1 MANCSEI
8 APLLGSF
15 EDSELD
21 PREMQEVA
29 RHLAHCHACEATLNE
44 FESIGNHLR
53 AVAIQPALADFVT
66 NVQRRIEEARVPLRV
81 RIRLSLDRLSE
92 RWAAAL
98 ALPTAALALGAW
110 VLLFAPYAQRYF
122 QRGPEP
128 GVVANT
134 QGPAGIS
141 SPRDANLAAA
151 TQGPNEGSEP
161 EAQEVA
167 SGAAPMGDSPQTV
180 ISRLEARTPN
190 VAVWSEP
197 ETKTTVIWMPDAP

>member
-8 APLLGSF
+8 APLLGCF

-21 PREMQEVA
+21 PHEMQEVA
-29 RHLAHCHACEATLNE
+29 RHLAQCDACEAALNE

-53 AVAIQPALADFVT
+53 AVAIQPPMANFVT
-66 NVQRRIEEARVPLRV
+66 NVQRRIDKASVPLPV

-110 VLLFAPYAQRYF
+110 VLLFAPYAQRYL

-128 GVVANT
+128 SVVANT
-134 QGPAGIS
+134 QGPAEIS
-141 SPRDANLAAA
+141 RPQDANQVA
-151 TQGPNEGSEP
+151 TGQGPSEGVDP

-167 SGAAPMGDSPQTV
+167 SGAPPMGDSPQTV